1 MQNVKNER
9 LEIIEILRVFAAFA
23 VTWFHYTNSNPE
35 FLNEGWLKLSG
46 KYGWLGVEIFF
57 VLSGFIIPYSMW
69 RSNFR
74 LRCDWHK
81 FLIKRTIR
89 IYPAYLTSIFVIIL
103 FACISTLAANSEA
116 IDPQLNPKNLLL
128 HIGLLNGIIK
138 EPWLNSAFWTLGI
151 EFQYYLL
158 IVFVYPLLI
167 STKLKFQ
174 IFLWLIIYSLPFIFP
189 QDNLIFSWLH
199 LFGLGMLAFL
209 LAIKRITL
217 SKYWIGI
224 FLSALICYFSKEI
237 VVVLVSVGTSLAI
250 AFIQFP
256 KIIICSFLS
265 ELSYSLYLLHSP
277 VGGKVMYFTS
287 LIGEGFKIKFFS
299 LILAL
304 IASIFSAY
312 LMYKY
317 IEKPAQNYSKLIKYN
332 ISS

>member
-9 LEIIEILRVFAAFA
+9 LEIIEILRMFAALA
-23 VTWFHYTNSNPE
+23 VTWFHYTNGNSE
-35 FLNEGWLKLSG
+35 FLDDGWLKLSG

-74 LRCDWHK
+74 FRCDWHK

-89 IYPAYLTSIFVIIL
+89 IYPAYLTSILVIIL
-103 FACISTLAANSEA
+103 FAYISTLAPNSEA
-116 IDPQLNPKNLLL
+116 INPQLNPWNLSL
-128 HIGLLNGIIK
+128 HIGLLNGIVK
-138 EPWLNSAFWTLGI
+138 QPWLNSAFWTLGI

-158 IVFVYPLLI
+158 IVFIYPLLI

-174 IFLWLIIYSLPFIFP
+174 IFLLLIICTLPFVFP
-189 QDNLIFSWLH
+189 QDNLVFSWLH
-199 LFGLGMLAFL
+199 LFGFGMLAL
-209 LAIKRITL
+209 RLTTKKITL
-217 SKYWIGI
+217 VRYSIVMLLLGV
-224 FLSALICYFSKEI
+224 ICSFSKELL
-237 VVVLVSVGTSLAI
+237 VVSVGFITSLAI

-256 KIIICSFLS
+256 KIIIFSYLG

-277 VGGKVMYFTS
+277 VGGKVIYFAS
-287 LIGEGFKIKFFS
+287 LIGEGFKIEFLS

-304 IASIFSAY
+304 IVSIFSAY

-317 IEKPAQNYSKLIKYN
+317 IEKPAQNYAKFIKYN
-332 ISS
+332 VS